1 MTRTTCETVS
11 SQRTPTRY
19 PQAELKPANG
29 KPLHDSDIAKLV
41 RAGNFAPWNN
51 PSYRYADVGNDA
63 LYHLCELHPLPS
75 ELPTNDCVDEAE
87 GILAGKMWL
96 IGRSYAA
103 SPERYSYSKKGE
115 RKPKQDERKGYTDF
129 FHDISHILLTGEMR
143 PCDKKQGTGYKGP
156 GELKEVHHDFEKL
169 LLELSAMQASEYTFS
184 SDHRENDANI
194 LSHVQHAVTTFAS
207 LVRRARYIRDLA
219 IKNNQSGTESFTEE
233 HQLYPRSFS
242 SKFLHFHFPKL
253 FFIYDSN
260 VERNLY
266 KSRKIVDSDTI
277 ERFFSD
283 GSSFIIS
290 VDKRIAAKSSRNDST
305 SKELDAKY
313 ANYADKAYA
322 LANVLYQKFS
332 KDSALVQALELG
344 VWEHTRHDPLPKYYS
359 ITRMLDSLV
368 SNSLPHPPSN

>member
-1 MTRTTCETVS
+1 MTHTTCETVS
-11 SQRTPTRY
+11 SQHTPRRY
-19 PQAELKPANG
+19 PQAELKPADG
-29 KPLHDSDIAKLV
+29 RPLHDSDIAKLV

-103 SPERYSYSKKGE
+103 SPERYSYSKKE
-115 RKPKQDERKGYTDF
+115 EHKPKQDKLKGYTDF
-129 FHDISHILLTGEMR
+129 FHDISHILLTGEMK
-143 PCDKKQGTGYKGP
+143 PCNRKQGTGYKGP

-169 LLELSAMQASEYTFS
+169 LLELSAMKASEYTFS
-184 SDHRENDANI
+184 SDHLENDISI

-233 HQLYPRSFS
+233 HQLFPRSFS

-260 VERNLY
+260 VDRYLHKSREVEDPDTIQRFFRMGAALASALIIKLPSPRATTTRRRSWTHNMQTIPTRLMCLRALCIRSFPMTAPLY
-266 KSRKIVDSDTI
+266 KRLS
-277 ERFFSD
+277 
-283 GSSFIIS
+283 
-290 VDKRIAAKSSRNDST
+290 
-305 SKELDAKY
+305 
-313 ANYADKAYA
+313 
-322 LANVLYQKFS
+322 
-332 KDSALVQALELG
+332 
-344 VWEHTRHDPLPKYYS
+344 
-359 ITRMLDSLV
+359 
-368 SNSLPHPPSN
+368 